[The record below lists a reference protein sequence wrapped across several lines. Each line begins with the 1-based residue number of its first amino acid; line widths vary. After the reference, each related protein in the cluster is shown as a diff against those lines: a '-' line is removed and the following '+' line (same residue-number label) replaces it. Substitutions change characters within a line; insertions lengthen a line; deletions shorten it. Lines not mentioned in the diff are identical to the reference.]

1 VILLLRHDASDA
13 DVANLRQRLD
23 ELGFESS
30 RLDDAR
36 GRALEA
42 HGEHLHELATLRS
55 HPAVEDLLASEPA
68 TGEVEPLWPHGVLQ
82 LSILLTLIGVVLL
95 VLLAIA
101 PAGLG
106 DRADLTTLPQTEAS
120 EWYLRPLATLLH
132 TIPSPVGGIVVL
144 LLWIGLV
151 FWPFLDRPREP
162 RRHALLIR
170 IMGIVL
176 IVALITFA
184 LIPLP

>member
-1 VILLLRHDASDA
+1 MILLLRHDASDA

-120 EWYLRPLATLLH
+120 DWYAVGVSLGFLVPLPIAL
-132 TIPSPVGGIVVL
+132 SFGFPVIEEDEDL
-144 LLWIGLV
+144 TRTFSIS
-151 FWPFLDRPREP
+151 
-162 RRHALLIR
+162 
-170 IMGIVL
+170 
-176 IVALITFA
+176 FA
-184 LIPLP
+184 L